1 MIRILTY
8 VLIVFALAAGFAW
21 LADRPGDLVMT
32 WQGMRYEVSLLV
44 AAVAVTSLIA
54 AVMFVWWLIKTV
66 LWSPVLIQRHF
77 RARKR
82 DRAYQSISTGMIAA
96 GAGDA
101 ELARR
106 MTKQAG
112 KLLSAGQEPLIKL
125 LDAQAAVLERRNDE
139 ARQMF
144 EDMSNDPETR
154 LLGLRGLYLE
164 AERLGE
170 REAAR
175 HYALKAAELAPQ
187 LQWAANVAVSD
198 KVLSGDFDGAVK
210 LVDAHKSSKAEDKRR
225 RAVLLTGKAISVID
239 RDTSAAKAAAMEA
252 NRLAPELVPAAVTL
266 AKAFFKNGDLRKGS
280 GVLEAAWKLAP
291 HPELAETYVHARLG
305 DTVQD
310 RLKRARKLCSVNPHH
325 PDARLTLAKALLDAK
340 EAAEA
345 KRETEAALTLR
356 QSEAAY
362 LLLADIA
369 QAEGESQGKIKSLLA
384 KAVRAEPDAA
394 WTADGMV
401 SATWAPISPISGRL
415 DAFEWKIPVGRLQPL
430 IDHAPEG
437 EVEDEAPVIEI
448 GAKSEPVAEPA
459 VQQAPPLA
467 AIIEKSEPDV
477 VDTFQSLP
485 ARSRGVATDNLPA
498 PPDDPGVKP
507 EYLNGKPKS
516 RFRLF

>member
-1 MIRILTY
+1 MIRIFTY

-54 AVMFVWWLIKTV
+54 VVMFAWWLAKTI

-112 KLLSAGQEPLIKL
+112 KLLSADQEPLIKL

-139 ARQMF
+139 ARKMF

-170 REAAR
+170 REAAK

-198 KVLSGDFDGAVK
+198 KVLSGDFDSAIK
-210 LVDAHKSSKAEDKRR
+210 LVDAHKSGKTEDKRR
-225 RAVLLTGKAISVID
+225 RAVLLTGKAMSLID
-239 RDTSAAKAAAMEA
+239 RDVSAAKAAAMEA

-266 AKAFFKNGDLRKGS
+266 AKAFFKNNDLRKGS

-325 PDARLTLAKALLDAK
+325 PDAQLALARALLDAK
-340 EAAEA
+340 ELMEA
-345 KRETEAALTLR
+345 KRETEAALTVR
-356 QSEAAY
+356 PSEAAY
-362 LLLADIA
+362 LLLTDIA
-369 QAEGESQGKIKSLLA
+369 QAEGESQGKIKALIA
-384 KAVRAEPDAA
+384 KALRAEPDAA

-401 SATWAPISPISGRL
+401 SSIWAPISPISGRL
-415 DAFEWKIPVGRLQPL
+415 DAFEWKVPVGRLQPL
-430 IDHAPEG
+430 IDHTPDDDI
-437 EVEDEAPVIEI
+437 EDEPAVIEI
-448 GAKSEPVAEPA
+448 AAKPEIRPEPEAQPVPAAAAVVETPARETAEALQTVSAKS
-459 VQQAPPLA
+459 
-467 AIIEKSEPDV
+467 
-477 VDTFQSLP
+477 
-485 ARSRGVATDNLPA
+485 RGLATDNLPA

>member
-44 AAVAVTSLIA
+44 AAVAVTALIA
-54 AVMFVWWLIKTV
+54 AVMFVWWLVKTV

-210 LVDAHKSSKAEDKRR
+210 LVDAHKSGKAEDKRR

-239 RDTSAAKAAAMEA
+239 RDVSAAKAAAMEA

-291 HPELAETYVHARLG
+291 HPELAESYVHARLG

-310 RLKRARKLCSVNPHH
+310 RLKRARKLSSVNPHH
-325 PDARLTLAKALLDAK
+325 PDAHLALARALLDAK
-340 EAAEA
+340 ELAEA
-345 KRETEAALTLR
+345 RREVEAALTVR

-369 QAEGESQGKIKSLLA
+369 QAEGEGQGKIKALLA

-401 SATWAPISPISGRL
+401 SSTWAPISPISGRL
-415 DAFEWKIPVGRLQPL
+415 DAFEWKVPVGRLQPL
-430 IDHAPEG
+430 IDHAPEDDID
-437 EVEDEAPVIEI
+437 DEPAVIEI
-448 GAKSEPVAEPA
+448 AAKPEIMPQAEPQPAPASVAVIEESVPEMAESLQTVAAKS
-459 VQQAPPLA
+459 
-467 AIIEKSEPDV
+467 
-477 VDTFQSLP
+477 
-485 ARSRGVATDNLPA
+485 RGLATDNIPA

>member
-44 AAVAVTSLIA
+44 AAVAVTALIA
-54 AVMFVWWLIKTV
+54 AVMFVWWLVKTV
-66 LWSPVLIQRHF
+66 FWSPVLIQRHF

-106 MTKQAG
+106 MTKQATR
-112 KLLSAGQEPLIKL
+112 LLSSDQEPLIKL

-144 EDMSNDPETR
+144 DDMSNDPETR

-187 LQWAANVAVSD
+187 LNWASNVAVAD
-198 KVLSGDFDGAVK
+198 KVSNGDFDGAIR
-210 LVDAHKSSKAEDKRR
+210 LVDAQKTGKADDKRR
-225 RAVLLTGKAISVID
+225 RAVLLTGKAISVFD
-239 RDTSAAKAAAMEA
+239 RDPSAAKSASMEA
-252 NRLAPELVPAAVTL
+252 NRLAPDLVPAAVIL
-266 AKAFFKNGDLRKGS
+266 AKTLFRNGDLRKGS
-280 GVLEAAWKLAP
+280 GVVEAAWKIAP
-291 HPELAETYVHARLG
+291 HPELAETYVHARTG
-305 DTVQD
+305 DTPQD
-310 RLKRARKLCSVNPHH
+310 RLKRARKLCSVNAHH
-325 PDARLTLAKALLDAK
+325 PDAHLALARAHFDNK
-340 EAAEA
+340 ELAEA
-345 KRETEAALTLR
+345 KREADAALTLR
-356 QSEAAY
+356 PSESAY

-369 QAEGESQGKIKSLLA
+369 QAEGEGQGKVKVLLG

-401 SATWAPISPISGRL
+401 SSTWAPFSPISGRL
-415 DAFEWKIPVGRLQPL
+415 DAFEWKVPVGRLQPVIEQERETEAEEVAQEIEVVAQPDPKPEPAL
-430 IDHAPEG
+430 TLAPEQRVL
-437 EVEDEAPVIEI
+437 VETSAPL
-448 GAKSEPVAEPA
+448 PVHSAEPA
-459 VQQAPPLA
+459 
-467 AIIEKSEPDV
+467 
-477 VDTFQSLP
+477 T
-485 ARSRGVATDNLPA
+485 SRPRGLTAESLPA

-507 EYLNGKPKS
+507 EYVNGKPKS

>member
-44 AAVAVTSLIA
+44 AAVAVTALIA
-54 AVMFVWWLIKTV
+54 AVMFVWWLVKTL

-101 ELARR
+101 DLARR
-106 MTKQAG
+106 MTKQAA
-112 KLLSAGQEPLIKL
+112 KLLSADQEPLIKL

-139 ARQMF
+139 ARQKF
-144 EDMSNDPETR
+144 EEMSNDPETR

-187 LQWAANVAVSD
+187 LQWASNVAVAD
-198 KVLSGDFDGAVK
+198 KVSGGDFDGA
-210 LVDAHKSSKAEDKRR
+210 LRLIDAHKTDKTGDRRR
-225 RAVLLTGKAISVID
+225 RAVLLTGKAISVFD
-239 RDTSAAKAAAMEA
+239 RDPSAAKAAAMEA
-252 NRLAPELVPAAVTL
+252 NRLAPEFVPAAVTL

-280 GVLEAAWKLAP
+280 GVLEAAWKIAP
-291 HPELAETYVHARLG
+291 HPELAQTYVHARLG
-305 DTVQD
+305 DTPQD
-310 RLKRARKLCSVNPHH
+310 RLKRARKLCSVNAHH
-325 PDARLTLAKALLDAK
+325 PDTHLTLARALFDTK
-340 EAAEA
+340 ELTEA
-345 KRETEAALTLR
+345 KREAEAALTLR
-356 QSEAAY
+356 PSESAY

-369 QAEGESQGKIKSLLA
+369 QAEGEGQGKVKALLA

-401 SATWAPISPISGRL
+401 SSGWAPFSPISGRL
-415 DAFEWKIPVGRLQPL
+415 DAFEWKVPVGRLQPL
-430 IDHAPEG
+430 IEQAREA
-437 EVEDEAPVIEI
+437 EREDAAEVIEI
-448 GAKSEPVAEPA
+448 AAKPEAKPEPEMPLPERVAMIEAAAPQMSGA
-459 VQQAPPLA
+459 VQTITGRA
-467 AIIEKSEPDV
+467 
-477 VDTFQSLP
+477 
-485 ARSRGVATDNLPA
+485 RGVATDNLPA

>member
-8 VLIVFALAAGFAW
+8 VLIVFALAGGFAW

-44 AAVAVTSLIA
+44 AAVAVTALVAI
-54 AVMFVWWLIKTV
+54 VMFAWWLVKTV
-66 LWSPVLIQRHF
+66 FWSPVLIQRHF

-112 KLLSAGQEPLIKL
+112 KLISSDQEPLIRL

-170 REAAR
+170 HEAAR

-187 LQWAANVAVSD
+187 LQWAANVAVAD
-198 KVLSGDFDGAVK
+198 KVLAGDFDSAIK
-210 LVDAHKSSKAEDKRR
+210 LVDAHKTAKAEDKRR
-225 RAVLLTGKAISVID
+225 RAVLLTGKAMSLID
-239 RDTSAAKAAAMEA
+239 RDLSGAKAAAMEA
-252 NRLAPELVPAAVTL
+252 NRIAPELVPAAITL

-280 GVLEAAWKLAP
+280 GVLEAAWKIAP

-325 PDARLTLAKALLDAK
+325 PYAHLTLARALLDAK
-340 EAAEA
+340 ELTEA

-356 QSEAAY
+356 PSESAY

-369 QAEGESQGKIKSLLA
+369 QAEGESQGKIKALLA
-384 KAVRAEPDAA
+384 RAVRAEPDAA

-401 SATWAPISPISGRL
+401 SSTWAPISPISGRL
-415 DAFEWKIPVGRLQPL
+415 DAFEWKVPVGRLQPL
-430 IDHAPEG
+430 IDHSP
-437 EVEDEAPVIEI
+437 EDEIEETSPVIEI
-448 GAKSEPVAEPA
+448 ADKSEAAPEPVVQAATAPAPVFERPIPERAEVLQTVPA
-459 VQQAPPLA
+459 G
-467 AIIEKSEPDV
+467 
-477 VDTFQSLP
+477 
-485 ARSRGVATDNLPA
+485 SRGLVTDNLPP

-507 EYLNGKPKS
+507 EFLNGKPKS